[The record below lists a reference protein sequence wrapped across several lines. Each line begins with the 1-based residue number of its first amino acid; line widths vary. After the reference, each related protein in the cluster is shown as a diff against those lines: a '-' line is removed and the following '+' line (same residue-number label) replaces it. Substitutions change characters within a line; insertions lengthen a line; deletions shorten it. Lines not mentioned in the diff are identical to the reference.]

1 MEERIQAAVDEALQ
15 SDPPVVSGAGAQWI
29 KHPDRGWDKFPPLHY
44 VSEHCEPYLKKYC
57 PRWRR
62 SHVSRDATY
71 SYLRERTTGRKA
83 IPADMADFASERELV
98 GRYILDEYRE
108 FMSWA
113 LERGILPPSKY
124 GAISAFFRE
133 CGYQVPDGALNFQ
146 PLRRR

>member
-83 IPADMADFASERELV
+83 TPADMADFASERELV